1 MTVSA
6 LKFVHIHFLMLISV
20 LFSTSIFAEQ
30 KHTLPSSS
38 LQEDETLVIW
48 GVANYDAFEPL
59 LFEFQ
64 NQLPNVT
71 IEYSEYNT
79 NELYSKVSS
88 LHPGSLEAPDLVMS
102 SAMDLQFKLV
112 NDGYAQPYD
121 SPQTLALPDW
131 AKWHNEVFGFT
142 FEPIVMVVNTDI
154 LGSEDLPRSREQLLS
169 LIRAKGPLVDGK
181 IGLNDVETVG
191 LGYLTWFH
199 DSQQSRTYGRLLEA
213 FGTHHA
219 QLYPN
224 SSSMLN
230 ALLKGE
236 IFIAYNL
243 VGSYAFE
250 WSEQHPWIETVM
262 PTDYT
267 SVIMR
272 TAFIYRYAKNLAL
285 AQQFLDY
292 LISEEGQNQLA
303 TNSSLIPLS
312 ETAKGKNSR
321 AILQRKPH
329 GIFRPIP
336 FGLENLVQMDQAKK
350 QLLLKEWKNAMT
362 KHNN

>member
-1 MTVSA
+1 MRLLGWLFFSSYVFLATVGLA
-6 LKFVHIHFLMLISV
+6 AEHHRLPANAAGE
-20 LFSTSIFAEQ
+20 TS
-30 KHTLPSSS
+30 
-38 LQEDETLVIW
+38 DLVIW
-48 GVANYDAFEPL
+48 GVANYSAIEPVL
-59 LFEFQ
+59 RHYQ
-64 NQLPNVT
+64 QSNPNIT

-79 NELYSKVSS
+79 NALYQTM
-88 LHPGSLEAPDLVMS
+88 LSLETGNPMQARPDVVMS

-112 NDGYAQPYD
+112 NDGHAMPYQ
-121 SPQTLALPDW
+121 SPHTLALPEW

-154 LGSEDLPRSREQLLS
+154 LGQETLPRSREQLLS
-169 LIRAKGPLVDGK
+169 LIRAKGPLVSGK
-181 IGLNDVETVG
+181 IGLNDIETVG

-224 SSSMLN
+224 SSAMLD

-250 WSEQHPWIETVM
+250 WSRQYPWIETVM

-272 TAFIYRYAKNLAL
+272 TAFIYKHANHVSS
-285 AQQFLDY
+285 AQRFLDY
-292 LISEEGQNQLA
+292 LISEQGQSALA
-303 TNSSLIPLS
+303 EYSSLIPLS
-312 ETAKGKNSR
+312 EDVEGKNARS
-321 AILQRKPH
+321 ILHRRPH

-336 FGLENLVQMDQAKK
+336 FGLETLVQTDQAKK
-350 QLLLKEWKNAMT
+350 QLLLKEWHHAMSNHT
-362 KHNN
+362 P